1 MYNEHL
7 KEQRVKESAIKSE
20 EENSEEIQKENSMD
34 IRLSSQNND

>member
-7 KEQRVKESAIKSE
+7 KEQRVKESTVKSAE
-20 EENSEEIQKENSMD
+20 GNLEEIQKENSMD